1 MNSETVIRNRKISS
15 KRVHI
20 ERIIGLAKTY
30 RILVEPMNATE
41 TKLST
46 EIIFICFML
55 WNFREGIVPNYA

>member
-30 RILVEPMNATE
+30 RILVEPINATE
-41 TKLST
+41 EKLST
-46 EIIFICFML
+46 EFFFSI
-55 WNFREGIVPNYA
+55 